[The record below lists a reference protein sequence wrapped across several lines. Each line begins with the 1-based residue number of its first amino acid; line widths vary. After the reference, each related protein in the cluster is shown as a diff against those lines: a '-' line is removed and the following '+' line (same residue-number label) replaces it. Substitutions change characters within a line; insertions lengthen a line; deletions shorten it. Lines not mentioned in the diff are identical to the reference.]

1 MAKSV
6 AASGDLIPD
15 AVATGCADVTG
26 TGGKTMP
33 IAAPSDGELS
43 GSTPPLGAADADAE
57 AESDAVAEGCA
68 AGHAELELE
77 LELEPPDA
85 FVPLGFGVGGV
96 DACVAGAVAVAVA
109 DACGGDGVAGAR
121 RLTVPVASDRLRLSA
136 IVVVTALGS
145 SRFPCAIPCVAP
157 PVSINT
163 AKVPAPQA
171 GDQQNQSTMRRS
183 LRTCVHQPF
192 VEGATFRPVT
202 TPGTLLSVA
211 MNSPPRV
218 PTTEPESVM
227 LC

>member
-1 MAKSV
+1 
-6 AASGDLIPD
+6 
-15 AVATGCADVTG
+15 
-26 TGGKTMP
+26 MP

-43 GSTPPLGAADADAE
+43 GSTPPLGEADAE
-57 AESDAVAEGCA
+57 AEIEGVAEGCA
-68 AGHAELELE
+68 AGLAELA
-77 LELEPPDA
+77 LEPPDA
-85 FVPLGFGVGGV
+85 FVPLGFGAGGV

-109 DACGGDGVAGAR
+109 VVCGGDGVAGAR
-121 RLTVPVASDRLRLSA
+121 RLTVPVASDRLRRSA

-145 SRFPCAIPCVAP
+145 SPTPRAIPCAEP

-192 VEGATFRPVT
+192 AEGATFRPVT
-202 TPGTLLSVA
+202 RPGTLLSVA